1 MDLFKEDFT
10 GALLMNRIKTT
21 LIWFVLLN
29 FSFMAVAAGQLGP
42 ARKPGL
48 IRDTDVAD
56 QTEEMTEAP
65 QPKDPDPIKS
75 KANLKTGNF
84 YYKSKNYIAA
94 IDRYLEALEYQ
105 PDSIEAYEALG
116 RAYEKNGDIS
126 KAIDLYT
133 RFARENPDS
142 PKSSEMRA
150 KASKLQ
156 KYVEVTPV
164 K

>member
-1 MDLFKEDFT
+1 MFNGLIKEDFT
-10 GALLMNRIKTT
+10 GEPLMNRIKNI
-21 LIWFVLLN
+21 LIWFVMLN
-29 FSFMAVAAGQLGP
+29 FSLMAIAAGQSG
-42 ARKPGL
+42 RNPGL

-56 QTEEMTEAP
+56 ETEEKTEAP
-65 QPKDPDPIKS
+65 KPKDPDPIKS

-84 YYKSKNYIAA
+84 YFKSKNYIAA

-105 PDSIEAYEALG
+105 PDSIEACEALG

-126 KAIDLYT
+126 KAVDLYT
-133 RFARENPDS
+133 RFAQKNPDS
-142 PKSSEMRA
+142 PKSSEMLA

-156 KYVEVTPV
+156 KYVVVTPV